1 MPYVPYEPLWRDRLS
16 GLVPRL
22 RSVRLCLVVAPAGF
36 GKTTLLA
43 QLGTRARTPVAT
55 YVAESTDGAAST
67 FVSRLEHALARAVPE
82 LGRGWHDA
90 DDATHALGAALE
102 RRTLLIVDDFHVL
115 SGTPAEAVCERV
127 AERGSPLLTVL
138 VASRSRPAFNL
149 SRLRANG
156 TLLEIGADDLRFRS
170 WEVERLFRD
179 VYREPLPPEALADLT
194 RRTEGWAAGL
204 QLFHLATQGKPPSER
219 RRTLAGLGA
228 RWDLVREYLARNVV
242 DDLPDRLRRFL
253 LETCFL
259 TRLSGPL
266 CDAFLD
272 RSGSAELLRELERR
286 QIFIQPLPDGTYRYH
301 EVLRAHLE
309 AAFVESTSEPRAR
322 ERYRRAGSLFEGSA
336 ALPDALRAYCRAEAW
351 TEIGRL
357 LGRDG
362 EQALETQADWI
373 ELLPRSIVRD
383 DPWLLAAAAREERS
397 AGRLARAVALYQQA
411 ERLFGPGAA
420 GAMCLHERLAL
431 EAWLEP
437 GAGARSSDDPLGVL
451 RHAVVREPLA
461 ARRRAAALTGPAA
474 RLTGGLSA
482 LLAGHASDAAGILMA
497 AAEDADASPAL
508 AAASRVGLAV
518 ALLLAGDRRG
528 VVEAEQAGEE
538 AERVGSAFLLRLSRA
553 ALALDG
559 SRQRTL
565 EATAAR
571 VTSDVEGDGWGC
583 LVAALL
589 EGLGALVAGER
600 GTDALDE
607 AVRSSRALGAGVL
620 EAWARAALALAAARD
635 GDAEAR
641 QAALQAEVSA
651 RVAGAKGAQGL
662 AYLALAECDPA
673 AAPEYQALAR
683 AIEDE
688 CGLVLPAPRAESAPR
703 REAPPLEVRCF
714 GGFSLAVGGEPVDLS
729 AAKPRA
735 RRALRRLAL
744 AAGRPVHREAL
755 IEALWP
761 GGDVVAAT
769 RHLHVLISTLRRV
782 LEPGV
787 GRGESHL
794 IVREGEAYR
803 LVLPPG
809 AFADVVEFDRAV
821 AEGRLARSE
830 GAAEHA
836 AQAFQRALDVY
847 AGDLLPEDG
856 PADWIVDE
864 RDLRRAEACEAAGAL
879 AETLLERGE
888 ALSAAIACE
897 RGLHVDRYEDA
908 LWRTCIAAYECGGD
922 AAAAERTRR
931 RYERV
936 LAELGLSPTLN

>member
-1 MPYVPYEPLWRDRLS
+1 MEPLWRDRLS
-16 GLVPRL
+16 GLLPRL
-22 RSVRLCLVVAPAGF
+22 HGVRLCLVVAPAGF

-43 QLGTRARTPVAT
+43 QLGARARTPVAT
-55 YVAESTDGAAST
+55 YLAESTDGAT
-67 FVSRLEHALARAVPE
+67 QE
-82 LGRGWHDA
+82 
-90 DDATHALGAALE
+90 LGAALE

-115 SGTPAEAVCERV
+115 SGTPAEAACERLI
-127 AERGSPLLTVL
+127 ERASPLLTML
-138 VASRSRPAFNL
+138 VATRSRPAFNL

-156 TLLEIGADDLRFRS
+156 ALLEIGPDDLRFRP

-204 QLFHLATQGKPPSER
+204 KLFHLATQGKSPVER

-228 RWDLVREYLARNVV
+228 RSDLVREYLARNVL

-266 CDAFLD
+266 CDAFLE
-272 RSGSAELLRELERR
+272 RSDSGTILRELERR

-309 AAFVESTSEPRAR
+309 AAFVESTSEARTR
-322 ERYRRAGSLFEGSA
+322 ERYRRAGSLFERNDA
-336 ALPDALRAYCRAEAW
+336 FPDALRAYCRAEAW
-351 TEIGRL
+351 AEIGHL

-362 EQALETQADWI
+362 EQALETQADWV

-383 DPWLLAAAAREERS
+383 DPWLLVAAAREERS
-397 AGRLARAVALYQQA
+397 AGRLERAVALYHEA
-411 ERLFGPGAA
+411 ERRFPPGAA
-420 GAMCLHERLAL
+420 AAMCLRERLAL

-437 GAGARSSDDPLGVL
+437 GAAAPPSDDPLDVL
-451 RHAVVREPLA
+451 RRAVVREPLA
-461 ARRRAAALTGPAA
+461 ARRRAAALPGPAA
-474 RLTGGLSA
+474 RLAGGLSA

-497 AAEDADASPAL
+497 AAEDVDASPAL

-528 VVEAEQAGEE
+528 VGEAEQAGEE

-559 SRQRTL
+559 SPQRTL

-571 VTSDVEGDGWGC
+571 VTSEIEGDHWGC
-583 LVAALL
+583 LLAALL
-589 EGLGALVAGER
+589 EGLGGLVAGDP
-600 GTDALDE
+600 GAGALE
-607 AVRSSRALGAGVL
+607 QAVRSSRALGAGVL
-620 EAWARAALALAAARD
+620 EAWARAALALVAARD
-635 GDAEAR
+635 GDVEAR

-651 RVAGAKGAQGL
+651 RVAGAKGAQGF
-662 AYLALAECDPA
+662 AYLALAHSDPEA
-673 AAPEYQALAR
+673 ASEYQALAR

-688 CGLVLPAPRAESAPR
+688 CGLVLPAPRAELAP
-703 REAPPLEVRCF
+703 REAPLLEVRCF
-714 GGFSLAVGGEPVDLS
+714 GGFGLALGGEPVDLS

-735 RRALRRLAL
+735 RQALRRLAL
-744 AAGRPVHREAL
+744 AADRPVHREAL

-761 GGDVVAAT
+761 GGDAVAAT

-787 GRGESHL
+787 ARGESHL

-809 AFADVVEFDRAV
+809 AVADVVEFDRAV
-821 AEGRLARSE
+821 AAGRVAR
-830 GAAEHA
+830 AAGNGEHA
-836 AQAFQRALDVY
+836 AESFQRALDVY

-856 PADWIVDE
+856 PADWVVDE

-888 ALSAAIACE
+888 ALSAAIVCE

-908 LWRTCIAAYECGGD
+908 LWRTCIAAYERGGD
-922 AAAAERTRR
+922 PAAAERTRR
-931 RYERV
+931 KYEGV

>member
-1 MPYVPYEPLWRDRLS
+1 M
-16 GLVPRL
+16 
-22 RSVRLCLVVAPAGF
+22 
-36 GKTTLLA
+36 
-43 QLGTRARTPVAT
+43 PVAT

-67 FVSRLEHALARAVPE
+67 FVSRLEHALASAVPE
-82 LGRGWHDA
+82 LARGRQRA
-90 DDATHALGAALE
+90 DDATQVLGAALE
-102 RRTLLIVDDFHVL
+102 RRTLLVVDDFHVL

-127 AERGSPLLTVL
+127 TERASPFLTVL

-149 SRLRANG
+149 SRLRASG
-156 TLLEIGADDLRFRS
+156 ALLEIGSDDLRFRS

-204 QLFHLATQGKPPSER
+204 QLFHLATQGKPTAER

-228 RWDLVREYLARNVV
+228 RGDLVREYLARNVV
-242 DDLPDRLRRFL
+242 DDLPRPLRLFL

-266 CDAFLD
+266 CDAFLGQ
-272 RSGSAELLRELERR
+272 SGSEEHLRELERR

-309 AAFVESTSEPRAR
+309 AAFVESAGEVPAR
-322 ERYRRAGSLFEGSA
+322 ERYRRAGSLFEESA

-351 TEIGRL
+351 AEIGRL

-362 EQALETQADWI
+362 EQALETRSDWI
-373 ELLPRSIVRD
+373 ALLPPSIVRE

-397 AGRLARAVALYQQA
+397 AGRLARAVALYQEA
-411 ERLFGPGAA
+411 ERLFAPGARS
-420 GAMCLHERLAL
+420 AMCVRERREL

-437 GAGARSSDDPLGVL
+437 GAGPRSPDDPLDLL
-451 RHAVVREPLA
+451 RQAVVREPLA
-461 ARRRAAALTGPAA
+461 ARRRAAALAGPAA

-497 AAEDADASPAL
+497 ATEDVDASPAL
-508 AAASRVGLAV
+508 AAAARVGLAV
-518 ALLLAGDRRG
+518 ALLLAGERRG
-528 VVEAEQAGEE
+528 VAEAERAGEE
-538 AERVGSAFLLRLSRA
+538 AERVGSAFLLRLSRS
-553 ALALDG
+553 ALALEG
-559 SRQRTL
+559 SPQRTF

-571 VTSDVEGDGWGC
+571 VTSEVEGDAWGC
-583 LVAALL
+583 LAAALL
-589 EGLGALVAGER
+589 EGLGALAAGNPAAEV
-600 GTDALDE
+600 LDQ
-607 AVRSSRALGAGVL
+607 AVRLSRALGAGVL
-620 EAWARAALALAAARD
+620 EAWARAALALAAAGD
-635 GDAEAR
+635 DDAEAR

-651 RVAGAKGAQGL
+651 RVVGAKGAQGL
-662 AYLALAECDPA
+662 AYVALARCDPA
-673 AAPEYQALAR
+673 AAAEYEALAR
-683 AIEDE
+683 AIEEE
-688 CGLVLPAPRAESAPR
+688 CGLVLPVPRAEAAPR
-703 REAPPLEVRCF
+703 REAPPLELRCF
-714 GGFSLAVGGEPVDLS
+714 AGFSLAVGGKPVDLS

-809 AFADVVEFDRAV
+809 AFADVVEFDAAVAAGRAARGGGDGERAV
-821 AEGRLARSE
+821 E
-830 GAAEHA
+830 
-836 AQAFQRALDVY
+836 AFQRALDVY
-847 AGDLLPEDG
+847 TGDLLPEDG
-856 PADWIVDE
+856 PADWVVDE
-864 RDLRRAEACEAAGAL
+864 RDLRRAEACEAACAL
-879 AETLLERGE
+879 AETLLGRGE
-888 ALSAAIACE
+888 ALSAAVACE

-908 LWRTCIAAYECGGD
+908 LWRTCIAAYEHGGD

-931 RYERV
+931 KYERV
-936 LAELGLSPTLN
+936 LAELGLSPTLG